1 MSTPNGTMLNVFL
14 VFLGFLVMV
23 LLHLIDWRF
32 RRLADSVFQ
41 PFPRITKVIFA
52 VLLAFACTCEIRI
65 MWVDDDLSPAWTA
78 RLTNAMLFFAN
89 LLVASLAS
97 LAFPDA
103 LPSLGRSCQRVGQ
116 RIIGKLHSLF
126 TRIQQFHLKR
136 DPPVLPITNMDTG
149 NPVPS

>member
-41 PFPRITKVIFA
+41 AFPRITKVIFA
-52 VLLAFACTCEIRI
+52 VLLAFGCTCEIRI

-97 LAFPDA
+97 LAFPVY
-103 LPSLGRSCQRVGQ
+103 LVIFVCVNQTSSYLLLT
-116 RIIGKLHSLF
+116 K
-126 TRIQQFHLKR
+126 
-136 DPPVLPITNMDTG
+136 
-149 NPVPS
+149 